1 MSTRPAMN
9 VLFVL
14 LYSVTASSVGAFSAS
29 VDGSVPSARSN
40 PLVDPDTRSPIS
52 GVRYSDVLDGLHA
65 LYPPTELE
73 ARTALSRKDGYW
85 PYVREGIDPPESNTY
100 GEFDFFFFSQ
110 LLDRAH
116 GLWKTH
122 NGEAIAD
129 WSDKVFIDI
138 GSGTGRL
145 VAAAAALHP
154 SWKACR
160 GIELLPTIHESAVEA
175 LGLCG
180 TPPSLATPGQ
190 QLSMAPVEL
199 VCGSFD
205 DPHANLGDA
214 DLIFM
219 FSSCLN
225 PELLTQLSVA
235 IGRECRPGTLII
247 TTDYKL
253 DLAGTVPTSSGG
265 LAVFQLE
272 QVDEVNGWCWCTGG
286 KSTAHIHR
294 VTQSARGP
302 V

>member
-1 MSTRPAMN
+1 MNLLVRLLLCST
-9 VLFVL
+9 
-14 LYSVTASSVGAFSAS
+14 TASSVGAFSAS

-40 PLVDPDTRSPIS
+40 PLVDPDTRSPSS
-52 GVRYSDVLDGLHA
+52 GVRYSQVLDGLHA
-65 LYPPTELE
+65 LYPPAELE

-85 PYVREGIDPPESNTY
+85 PYITAGEEPPMSNTY
-100 GEFDFFFFSQ
+100 GEFDFFFFAQ

-122 NGEAIAD
+122 NGETMTD
-129 WSDKVFIDI
+129 WSDKVFVDI

-154 SWKACR
+154 SWKTCR
-160 GIELLPTIHESAVEA
+160 GIELLPTIHESAVA
-175 LGLCG
+175 SLGQCG
-180 TPPSLATPGQ
+180 APPSLATTSSQP
-190 QLSMAPVEL
+190 LPMAPIEL

-225 PELLTQLSVA
+225 PALLTQLA
-235 IGRECRPGTLII
+235 HTIGRDCRPGTLII

-253 DLAGTVPTSSGG
+253 DLAGSVPSSTDGSIMTN
-265 LAVFQLE
+265 FQLE

-286 KSTAHIHR
+286 TSTAHIHR
-294 VTQSARGP
+294 VTQSARGSA
-302 V
+302 